1 MLTLGTPR
9 LHLRP
14 WTPDDYAPFRAL
26 NADPDVM
33 RFFPA
38 CLSAAESDAMADEI
52 IRRFERQKAFGLW
65 VAEEKSSREF
75 TGFVGL
81 NIPSAPF
88 DFSPCPE
95 IGWRLAKRFHVKG
108 YATEAANA
116 VLHHAFMTLTMPEIV
131 AFTAKVNLPSERV
144 MVKTG
149 MRYQREFLHPSLE
162 QGHPLQTHVL
172 YKITQAEYRARQS

>member
-88 DFSPCPE
+88 DFSPCTE
-95 IGWRLAKRFHVKG
+95 IGWRLAKRFHGKG

-116 VLHHAFMTLTMPEIV
+116 VLHHAFMTLNMPEIV

-144 MVKTG
+144 RAARLHALKD
-149 MRYQREFLHPSLE
+149 RRDFLRLFVFSV
-162 QGHPLQTHVL
+162 TVL
-172 YKITQAEYRARQS
+172 

>member
-1 MLTLGTPR
+1 MGGGR
-9 LHLRP
+9 KK
-14 WTPDDYAPFRAL
+14 
-26 NADPDVM
+26 
-33 RFFPA
+33 
-38 CLSAAESDAMADEI
+38 
-52 IRRFERQKAFGLW
+52 Q
-65 VAEEKSSREF
+65 REF

-88 DFSPCPE
+88 DFSPCTE
-95 IGWRLAKRFHVKG
+95 IGWRLAKRFHGKG

-116 VLHHAFMTLTMPEIV
+116 VLHHAFMTLNMPEIV

>member
-1 MLTLGTPR
+1 MLTLDTPR
-9 LHLRP
+9 LYLRP
-14 WTPDDYAPFRAL
+14 WVPEDYAPFRAL

-38 CLSAAESDAMADEI
+38 CLSTAESDAMADEI

-65 VAEEKSSREF
+65 VAEEKSSGEF

-88 DFSPCPE
+88 DFSPCTE
-95 IGWRLAKRFHVKG
+95 IGWRLAKRFHGKG
-108 YATEAANA
+108 YATEAANV
-116 VLHHAFMTLTMPEIV
+116 VLHHAFMTLNMPEIV

-144 MVKTG
+144 MVKAG
-149 MRYQREFLHPSLE
+149 MQYQREFLHPSLE
-162 QGHPLQTHVL
+162 QGHPLQMHVL
-172 YKITQAEYRARQS
+172 YKITQADYRARQS